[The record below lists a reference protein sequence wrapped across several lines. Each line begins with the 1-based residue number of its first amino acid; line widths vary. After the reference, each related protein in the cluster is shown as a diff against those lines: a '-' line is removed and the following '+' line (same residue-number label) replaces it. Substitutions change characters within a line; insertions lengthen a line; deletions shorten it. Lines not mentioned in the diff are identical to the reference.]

1 MQLEEEEVK
10 LRAMRLDLMVKRSKR
25 AVLVGQRY
33 LAAQVQVQRMKA
45 MVMVTRR
52 ANRRPVARVTETAE
66 TGGAQAT
73 AARQATARVPT
84 AAERMSR
91 EGRVAT
97 RLAARATSTPTKMT
111 CITTLSQM
119 GLR

>member
-45 MVMVTRR
+45 MVTVTRR

-66 TGGAQAT
+66 TGGGASN
-73 AARQATARVPT
+73 
-84 AAERMSR
+84 SR
-91 EGRVAT
+91 TTGDGKGPHGSRTDVKRRKGRNQIGGT
-97 RLAARATSTPTKMT
+97 
-111 CITTLSQM
+111 
-119 GLR
+119 GD